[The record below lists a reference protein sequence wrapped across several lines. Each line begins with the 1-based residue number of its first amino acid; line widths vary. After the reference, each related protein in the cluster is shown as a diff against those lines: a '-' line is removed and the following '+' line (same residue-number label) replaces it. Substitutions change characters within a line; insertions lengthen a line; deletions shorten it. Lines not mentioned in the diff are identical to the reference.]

1 MIAEALLTRIMR
13 RKVGRILSFDMGS
26 AFAGSPSLPAAD
38 PQRSTLLYAH
48 IPFCDELCPY
58 CSFNRVR
65 LDRDLARRYFVCLE
79 HELEIY
85 SELGWRFNAIYV
97 GGGTPT
103 ILPQQLAAFLRK
115 ARKLWPI
122 RNISVETNPNHLT
135 PAILSLLRECGVNR
149 LSVGVQSFDDAILRA
164 IGRYERYGS
173 GREIAERL
181 QDTLG
186 RFDTLN
192 ADLIFNFPAQTER
205 MFLRDLDT
213 VAGLELDQVTFYPLM
228 AASRVRSNL
237 AKLGRIDP
245 RQEKRLYMKIWDV
258 LGERY
263 EPSSA
268 WCFSRRDSSPERRM
282 IDEYIVEHSEY
293 AGLGSGSFGYAG
305 ATIYANTFDITGYI
319 DRLDRGT
326 LPIAAARY
334 AIIAMIVLAYLVVAA
349 LIAVRYFT
357 PVMAV
362 VLLAV
367 PSLKKVFPAF
377 LKPKPESRPEDFP
390 DGQGGWPLYFAPLAF
405 VNNRAFGMWF
415 ILGLL
420 IDVLLRI
427 FLPAFWR

>member
-97 GGGTPT
+97 GGSTPT

-149 LSVGVQSFDDAILRA
+149 LSVGVQSF
-164 IGRYERYGS
+164 E
-173 GREIAERL
+173 
-181 QDTLG
+181 
-186 RFDTLN
+186 
-192 ADLIFNFPAQTER
+192 
-205 MFLRDLDT
+205 DLDT